1 MRVQPERP
9 STLEPLNLATLARY
23 LRPTRPSRSPMA
35 ETPQTVPA
43 PAAALVSA
51 ADPLAHYPPWARELA
66 RRYFT
71 KTINQFILHGN
82 VRDLV
87 PTEAESGRAYLPL
100 RQFLSD
106 DLFAGR
112 DVVVFYDRSDGIHFL
127 DAESRRD
134 FARAVSGYDSLF
146 GTDFAK
152 RMPKD
157 PPRVFALLD
166 NYFRL
171 RLADGKRV
179 ACVIDYAETVVPMSE
194 AASYSTEDRAALVTL
209 QKWAHDPTLLRADFT
224 LVLVAE
230 NLNDLSRAF
239 IQSPYNAELEVD
251 LPDQT
256 KRTEFIAHFL
266 SDAGPSGAGTRA
278 RYDGLSD
285 VSDLALAQNTAG
297 LGYVQ
302 MRSILADV
310 LENERRLTFE
320 TLSDKKKELIEAEAY
335 GLLEFV
341 ETDFGLDSV
350 AGHTEAKA
358 HLRAAAQAIKTG
370 RPDVMPMG
378 YLVNGPVGTGKT
390 FLITSFAGEIGI
402 PMVMLKNFRS
412 QWQGVTEGNLE
423 KILTLLRAMN
433 PVAVMIDEADA
444 ALGDRS
450 AQGDSGV
457 SSRVFGQIAQ
467 AMSDTRFRGKIIW
480 FLVTA
485 RPDLMPVDLKR
496 QGRAEEHLALFYPST
511 REDREELL
519 RVMMKKTGVDVA
531 ADQIPEALLD
541 GERTYS
547 GADMEALL
555 TRAKFR
561 AATDALAAER
571 AATDAPATAVLPA
584 TTPADATDSGD
595 APFDNAPTEV
605 APSGDG
611 ADTVATS
618 ASPAGAVEPAAPGT
632 VTRAILESVV
642 ADFLPPTYPLQVELQ
657 NLVAVME
664 CTSRS
669 MLPERFRSLD
679 REASVR
685 RVEELKRLIGER

>member
-1 MRVQPERP
+1 MPE
-9 STLEPLNLATLARY
+9 T
-23 LRPTRPSRSPMA
+23 
-35 ETPQTVPA
+35 
-43 PAAALVSA
+43 SA
-51 ADPLAHYPPWARELA
+51 ADPLAHYPTWARELA

-71 KTINQFILHGN
+71 KTLNQFIIHGN

-87 PTEAESGRAYLPL
+87 PTLDERGERAYVPL
-100 RQFLSD
+100 REFLAE

-112 DVVVFYDRSDGIHFL
+112 DVVVFYDRSDGIHFE
-127 DAESRRD
+127 DAESRKD
-134 FARAVSGYDSLF
+134 FNRALSGYDTIF
-146 GTDFAK
+146 GTEYAK
-152 RMPKD
+152 KLPKD
-157 PPRVFALLD
+157 PARVFALLD

-179 ACVIDYAETVVPMSE
+179 ACVVDYAETIIPMSE
-194 AASYSTEDRAALVTL
+194 AASYSTEDRSALVTL
-209 QKWAHDPTLLRADFT
+209 QKWAHDPLLLRSDFT
-224 LVLVAE
+224 LAIVAE

-239 IQSPYNAELEVD
+239 IQSPYNAELEIDFPD
-251 LPDQT
+251 LDD
-256 KRTEFIAHFL
+256 RAAFVRWFL
-266 SDAGPSGAGTRA
+266 SAQRDGRA
-278 RYDGLSD
+278 RYDRLSS
-285 VSDLALAQNTAG
+285 VADLTLAQNTAG

-302 MRSILADV
+302 LRSILADV
-310 LENERRLTFE
+310 LENERPLTFD
-320 TLSDKKKELIEAEAY
+320 TLSAKKKELIEAEAY

-341 ETDFGLDSV
+341 ETDYTLDMV
-350 AGHTEAKA
+350 AGHAEAKA
-358 HLRAAAQAIKTG
+358 HLRAAAEAIKAG

-378 YLVNGPVGTGKT
+378 YLIAGPVGTGKT
-390 FLITSFAGEIGI
+390 FLVTTFAGEIGI
-402 PMVMLKNFRS
+402 PMVKLKNFRS

-444 ALGDRS
+444 ALGDRN

-496 QGRAEEHLALFYPST
+496 QGRAEEHIGLFYPST
-511 REDREELL
+511 REDRQELL
-519 RVMMKKTGVDVA
+519 RVMMRKTGVDVEMSEV
-531 ADQIPEALLD
+531 PEALLD

-561 AATDALAAER
+561 AATSALDGPPRPSGEPADGPA
-571 AATDAPATAVLPA
+571 DAPA
-584 TTPADATDSGD
+584 
-595 APFDNAPTEV
+595 E

-611 ADTVATS
+611 S
-618 ASPAGAVEPAAPGT
+618 APLTTGAVAAEPAPPSEAPDGPSRQAAT
-632 VTRAILESVV
+632 IDRAVLQAVV
-642 ADFLPPTYPLQVELQ
+642 DDFVPPSYPLQVELQ
-657 NLVAVME
+657 TLVAVME

-669 MLPERFRSLD
+669 MLPERFRALD
-679 REASVR
+679 REATVR
-685 RVEELKRLIGER
+685 RVGELKRLVGER